1 MKVFQHDYHF
11 IITIIIIIITM
22 IVIIIIIRSFIH
34 SQDPGSGEAFKDDAV
49 CQQFLKKGVEKLN
62 STNKPSD
69 VNAR

>member
-1 MKVFQHDYHF
+1 MKRFQHVYHF
-11 IITIIIIIITM
+11 IIIIIIIIITT
-22 IVIIIIIRSFIH
+22 IIIRSFIH

-49 CQQFLKKGVEKLN
+49 CQQFLKKGVEKLD